1 MLQKKWV
8 THLSNTNSVIQILL
22 INSYTYSQ
30 IIRQITILHKSH
42 SQVVITYLSMVLLQ
56 VKVLMIL
63 SQVSHSLHQ
72 TRILWNSQIHY
83 LKYYLVEYSHS
94 IVNTHTMEQ
103 HNSLSITINPMVQT
117 ICNMIMIMPNKYTH
131 SMYIHNELLF

>member
-1 MLQKKWV
+1 MLLKKWV
-8 THLSNTNSVIQILL
+8 THSSNTNSVTQILL

-42 SQVVITYLSMVLLQ
+42 SQVVITYLSMALLQ

-72 TRILWNSQIHY
+72 IRILWNSQIHY

-103 HNSLSITINPMVQT
+103 HNSLSTTTNPMVQT
-117 ICNMIMIMPNKYTH
+117 ICNMTMIVPNKYTH
-131 SMYIHNELLF
+131 SMHIHNELLF